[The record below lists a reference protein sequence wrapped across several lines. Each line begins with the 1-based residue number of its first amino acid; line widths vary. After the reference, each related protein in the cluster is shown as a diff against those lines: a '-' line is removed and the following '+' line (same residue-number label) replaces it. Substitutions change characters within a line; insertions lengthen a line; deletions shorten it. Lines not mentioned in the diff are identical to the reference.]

1 MQMEVRMT
9 RHAFDGVG
17 GCSRARATEPQR
29 LAPAHGI
36 AESYRM
42 RRDTRVRGS
51 PGPQSMFEA
60 LTNSGE
66 VHSARSFELRPSLCR
81 SACKCRAL
89 WIRKPILDTLL
100 LLRSRPSGSACIA
113 AYLVPQGQHTRH
125 KQLDVPCAERDVGIA
140 QSTRHAR
147 HIELGKAPA
156 ISLATN
162 PKPILN
168 SDAFLTSFARC
179 SSHRVRATL
188 DARYGS
194 RDTSF
199 NANSRRL
206 YFVAIRSTNE
216 GSNSVDNPFD
226 DDQGTFRVLINE
238 LQQRSLWPAH
248 LEVPDGWTVEYP
260 DCSRRQCLDYIE
272 QNWTARS

>member
-36 AESYRM
+36 AESCRM

-89 WIRKPILDTLL
+89 
-100 LLRSRPSGSACIA
+100 
-113 AYLVPQGQHTRH
+113 
-125 KQLDVPCAERDVGIA
+125 
-140 QSTRHAR
+140 
-147 HIELGKAPA
+147 
-156 ISLATN
+156 
-162 PKPILN
+162 
-168 SDAFLTSFARC
+168 
-179 SSHRVRATL
+179 
-188 DARYGS
+188 
-194 RDTSF
+194 
-199 NANSRRL
+199 
-206 YFVAIRSTNE
+206 
-216 GSNSVDNPFD
+216 
-226 DDQGTFRVLINE
+226 
-238 LQQRSLWPAH
+238 
-248 LEVPDGWTVEYP
+248 
-260 DCSRRQCLDYIE
+260 
-272 QNWTARS
+272 